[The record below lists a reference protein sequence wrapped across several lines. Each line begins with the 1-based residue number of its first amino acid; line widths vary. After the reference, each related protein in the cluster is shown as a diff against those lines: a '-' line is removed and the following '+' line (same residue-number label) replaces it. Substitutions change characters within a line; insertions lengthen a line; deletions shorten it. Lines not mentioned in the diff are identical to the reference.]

1 MTSSTNV
8 LRTSIHSWKSLR
20 KQYVYVYIVYDTCS
34 HCILGTIIYLFF
46 DNDKL
51 SLIDL
56 VLSDLRQI
64 HYKNRS
70 RQRYTRNSSLCY
82 DVISR
87 LQASIRLCQDV
98 RHPKCVYILTYLNI
112 HNNILQQLCQLMS
125 GCDQWITSKCQ
136 VVSGLG
142 SVYLDINNIISCHVS
157 TSTTY
162 YNCVSWLLV
171 LVSKIYWSEYVILTH
186 LIPVRSHIHICICH
200 AFFFLLDCVLCVD
213 SRTLKSIL

>member
-1 MTSSTNV
+1 MSGCDQWVISKCRVVSGRASPYMCSYPDISQHQQHTIYNS
-8 LRTSIHSWKSLR
+8 
-20 KQYVYVYIVYDTCS
+20 YV
-34 HCILGTIIYLFF
+34 
-46 DNDKL
+46 
-51 SLIDL
+51 
-56 VLSDLRQI
+56 
-64 HYKNRS
+64 
-70 RQRYTRNSSLCY
+70 SLCY
-82 DVISR
+82 DVVSR
-87 LQASIRLCQDV
+87 LQASVRLCQDV

-162 YNCVSWLLV
+162 YNCVSWLLIV
-171 LVSKIYWSEYVILTH
+171 VSKNYWSEYVILTH
-186 LIPVRSHIHICICH
+186 LIPVRSHIHMYMSCI
-200 AFFFLLDCVLCVD
+200 FFLLDCVLCVD